1 MKAAP
6 APDMGSMPPHR
17 NDALEQSAGTS
28 KRVAVMQPYFFPYAG
43 YFRLMLEADEFVIFD
58 CVQFPRR
65 GRVHRCEV
73 PGPRGT
79 IDWLTLPLARQPR
92 EVLIRDLTFSDN
104 ARSELDFRLSRLPW
118 VRSAKGPCSDR
129 IRDFLFGP
137 LDSVIDY
144 LGSGLK
150 LVAELLDL
158 QITISRSSDLDIEPD
173 LRGQARVIAVAKAV
187 AATGYVN
194 SPGGL
199 GLYETEAFGRNGL
212 RLSFLPEYT
221 GQFFHLLPA
230 LMTDSAASILDDI
243 RKQCHP
249 CGGEPG
255 R

>member
-1 MKAAP
+1 
-6 APDMGSMPPHR
+6 MGSIPSHANAPVEGLP
-17 NDALEQSAGTS
+17 ATS

-43 YFRLMLEADEFVIFD
+43 YFRLMLEVDEFVIFD

-73 PGPRGT
+73 PGPRGA

-92 EVLIRDLTFSDN
+92 DILIRELAFSDN
-104 ARSELDFRLSRLPW
+104 ARPALDSRLSRLPW
-118 VRSAKGPCSDR
+118 VGTARGPCSDR

-150 LVAELLDL
+150 LVAELLGL
-158 QITISRSSDLDIEPD
+158 QVTITRSSDLDISPD
-173 LRGQARVIAVAKAV
+173 LRGQDRVIAVAKAAG
-187 AATGYVN
+187 AAEYLN
-194 SPGGL
+194 PPGGRN
-199 GLYETEAFGRNGL
+199 LYEAKAFERNGL
-212 RLSFLPEYT
+212 RLSFLPEYA
-221 GQFFHLLPA
+221 GHFFHLLPA
-230 LMTDSAASILDDI
+230 LMTCSAASILDDI

-249 CGGEPG
+249 CDEEPG